1 VLAAVIGVLGYLMLR
16 FDYPRLPLV
25 IALILGETA
34 ERGFQ
39 QSMMIG
45 QGNLGIFVHSV
56 TSIVLVVL
64 ILLSL
69 SWSFVPLLRRRLAAS
84 ISGETS

>member
-1 VLAAVIGVLGYLMLR
+1 VLGYLMLR
-16 FDYPRLPLV
+16 FNYPRLPLV

-45 QGNLGIFVHSV
+45 RGDLSIFLHSI
-56 TSIVLVVL
+56 TSITLVVL

-69 SWSFVPLLRRRLAAS
+69 TWSFVPLLRKRFAAR
-84 ISGETS
+84 ISGDVS